1 MADVAPSQTVYV
13 SNLVEKVKKEGEYES
28 DDAWCWI
35 PSPSVD
41 ARQQRE
47 KEKKKQRGEEKNN
60 HHRRPA
66 LLRSPPSNVLL
77 LLLPPPLSTANPT
90 QPNPTQTELKR
101 CLHAAFSQFGRI
113 LDVVVVRH
121 ARTRGQA
128 WVVFSDTAAASDAVR
143 ALQGFPMLD
152 ARKPMR
158 LTFALGKSDA
168 AAKADGTFKAAQA
181 AARAAARKGRRAGS
195 GRGGEAAAA
204 AAAGGAKQAAA
215 AAAAPAA
222 APAPDA
228 DAPPN
233 STLFVTNLP
242 ETTTDAMLSML
253 FQQFPGFSRTR
264 MVPAKPGIAFVEFET
279 EVAAGVA
286 RSGLRGFKITPEK
299 AMNVEYA
306 KR

>member
-47 KEKKKQRGEEKNN
+47 KEKKSSEGKKKTIIIAAPLFFA
-60 HHRRPA
+60 H
-66 LLRSPPSNVLL
+66 LLPTSSSSSSTPPPSPP
-77 LLLPPPLSTANPT
+77 PT

-204 AAAGGAKQAAA
+204 AAAAGGAKQAA